1 MRRGTVAVLC
11 DLCRGARRAA
21 ASVVRSMWTAD
32 AGERGS
38 LRRLPPDAD
47 RVGAGCVRLSRTR
60 PGGGPSPE
68 VLRVARGGGGARG
81 GGRGARPAAGR
92 RRHLGAA
99 RAPAAGRARFRPG
112 SRARASARTRARS
125 PRGRFRPA
133 DEGDRSAGAADPR
146 RATASDG
153 RCVRAHP
160 GEAGTASI
168 APRRRRAHDGRY
180 RFDVRSGAPRGRSA
194 RDPPPHR
201 LPFVHRPAARAARF
215 APSLRP
221 RLYSS
226 VLPSGSVVARGSTPV
241 VDASRGRNDPRK
253 ATLGRRAWSGLEVSP
268 APALARE
275 SGRGCESAVP
285 SHRTGRRQTPPQ
297 ASVGSKTRS
306 AGREHPSPAELAEEH
321 AEGHAWI

>member
-1 MRRGTVAVLC
+1 
-11 DLCRGARRAA
+11 
-21 ASVVRSMWTAD
+21 VVRSLRTTLAHRRGPMSGLPAD
-32 AGERGS
+32 ADHVGAIG
-38 LRRLPPDAD
+38 LRLP
-47 RVGAGCVRLSRTR
+47 GARSRC
-60 PGGGPSPE
+60 GPPIE

-81 GGRGARPAAGR
+81 SPGGARPAASR

-112 SRARASARTRARS
+112 PRARAGARTRAGS
-125 PRGRFRPA
+125 SRGRLRPK
-133 DEGDRSAGAADPR
+133 DEGDRSTSSTDPR
-146 RATASDG
+146 GAIGVDG

-160 GEAGTASI
+160 REARAGSPT
-168 APRRRRAHDGRY
+168 PGRRRAHHGRD
-180 RFDVRSGAPRGRSA
+180 RFGLRRSAPRGGCA
-194 RDPPPHR
+194 RDPSPHR
-201 LPFVHRPAARAARF
+201 LPVIHGSASGTSRL

-268 APALARE
+268 APTSE
-275 SGRGCESAVP
+275 GGSGRGCESAVL
-285 SHRTGRRQTPPQ
+285 SQHTGHRRTPPQ

-306 AGREHPSPAELAEEH
+306 AGREHLSPERR
-321 AEGHAWI
+321 AEGRRCI